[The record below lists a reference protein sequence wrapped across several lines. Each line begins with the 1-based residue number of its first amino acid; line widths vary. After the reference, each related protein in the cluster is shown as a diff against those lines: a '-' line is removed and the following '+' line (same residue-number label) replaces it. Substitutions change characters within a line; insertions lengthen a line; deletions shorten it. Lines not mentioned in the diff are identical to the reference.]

1 MKYYNFYNTITLEVI
16 SGQDM
21 RQTRDIA
28 NGWIEEGDNVKY
40 AITNKAL
47 HEMATPPILKDYRK
61 GMHLNNKEVQQ

>member
-1 MKYYNFYNTITLEVI
+1 MIYYNFYNTTTLEVI

-28 NGWIEEGDNVKY
+28 NEWIEDGDDVKY
-40 AITNKAL
+40 SITNKML

-61 GMHLNNKEVQQ
+61 GMHLNNEEVQQ